1 MKVNNQTGK
10 ANKEVLAKNQ
20 QPQADNQEL
29 QGNVA
34 HLSIENMRLIK
45 N

>member
-20 QPQADNQEL
+20 QLQADNQGL
-29 QGNVA
+29 KGNVA